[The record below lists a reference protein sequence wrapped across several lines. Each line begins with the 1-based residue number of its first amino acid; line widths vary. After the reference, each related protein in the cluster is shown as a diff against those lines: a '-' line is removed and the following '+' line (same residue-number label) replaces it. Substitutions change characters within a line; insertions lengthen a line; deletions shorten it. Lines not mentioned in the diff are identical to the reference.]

1 MVLPLKGELMTA
13 ESFHVDAYLRPDQK
27 DGLDRRSKKSG
38 VPVAELIRN
47 AVDLL
52 LKLDKPKDRASKV
65 LDKLFE

>member
-1 MVLPLKGELMTA
+1 MTV
-13 ESFHVDAYLRPDQK
+13 ENIHVDAYLRPDQK

-38 VPVAELIRN
+38 VPVAALIRN

-52 LKLDKPKDRASKV
+52 LKLDKPADRASKV